1 MEIYTKELELKM
13 GQIKGFKGQFYALKT
28 HGKTPRL
35 LSISVREGEFLA
47 LFTSEDKIGA
57 GEREYEVVQISI
69 EEIIKYLK
77 MSSDLEG
84 VIINYGNDRIIIKNA
99 DLLG

>member
-1 MEIYTKELELKM
+1 MEIYMKELGLNKV
-13 GQIKGFKGQFYALKT
+13 QIKGFKGQFCALKT
-28 HGKTPRL
+28 NGKTPRL

-57 GEREYEVVQISI
+57 GERQYEVVQISL

-77 MSSDLEG
+77 ASSDMEG
-84 VIINYGNDRIIIKNA
+84 IIINYGTDRVIIKNA
-99 DLLG
+99 DLLR